1 MLNKN
6 IQSKL
11 IIYYRLLT
19 CTKIFFLRRI
29 VVSVTNDL
37 VTDQRVYKVCKSLQK
52 LDFDILLI
60 GRQFKRSPPIS
71 RPYKTY
77 RMRLLFN
84 KGVLFYAEY
93 NIRLFIKL
101 LFTKKDLLLSN
112 DLDTLL
118 PNYLIGQLQQ
128 KKLVY
133 DSHELFTEVPE
144 LIHRPKTQRVW
155 LIIEKKIL
163 PKLKNCYTVCQSIA
177 DYYNKKHGTSF
188 KVIRNLPE
196 KNSNNPSK
204 FPFEINDKKI
214 ILYQGAINKGRGLEL
229 MIDSMKHLNNCIFV
243 IIGTGD
249 ILNELKEKAN
259 LLNLDEKIKFLGRI
273 EPHELVNLTPLADLG
288 LSIEEDLGLNYR
300 YALPNKIFDYIQ
312 SQVPILVSNLPEMKN
327 IIDTFKV
334 GEILNDRNSI
344 TVANQIEQML
354 NLEKAFF
361 EKNLKI
367 ASEKLIWDTE
377 IEKIKSIFNYIE

>member
-1 MLNKN
+1 MHKN
-6 IQSKL
+6 L
-11 IIYYRLLT
+11 
-19 CTKIFFLRRI
+19 FLRRI

-60 GRQFKRSPPIS
+60 GRQFKGSPPID
-71 RPYKTY
+71 RAYKTY
-77 RMRLLFN
+77 RMRLLFK
-84 KGVLFYAEY
+84 KGILFYAEY
-93 NIRLFIKL
+93 NMRLFIKL
-101 LFTKKDLLLSN
+101 LFTKKDILLSN

-118 PNYLIGQLQQ
+118 PNYLISRLQK

-155 LIIEKKIL
+155 IGIERRIL

-177 DYYNKKHGTSF
+177 NYYNKKYGTSF

-196 KNSNNPSK
+196 KNYNKPSK

-249 ILNELKEKAN
+249 ILNALKEKVN

-273 EPHELVNLTPLADLG
+273 EPHKLVNLTPLADLG

-312 SQVPILVSNLPEMKN
+312 AQVPILISDLPEMKN

-334 GEILNDRNSI
+334 GKIFYNRNPI
-344 TVANQIEQML
+344 AVANQIEQML
-354 NLEKAFF
+354 SLEKSFF
-361 EKNLKI
+361 GKSLKI
-367 ASEKLIWDTE
+367 ASEELIWDTE
-377 IEKIKSIFNYIE
+377 IEKLKSIFNSIE